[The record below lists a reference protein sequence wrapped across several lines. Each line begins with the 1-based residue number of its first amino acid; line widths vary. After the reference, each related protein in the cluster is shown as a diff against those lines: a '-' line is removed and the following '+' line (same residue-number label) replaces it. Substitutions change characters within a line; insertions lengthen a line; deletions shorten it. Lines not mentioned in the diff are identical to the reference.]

1 MLTRVVLKKP
11 KFYQGCR
18 CSLMYLLKMN
28 ALRSISQT
36 FEHISVHKFRV
47 VCFSKQL
54 AADVSG
60 FCNLFSM

>member
-1 MLTRVVLKKP
+1 MLTRVVVKKP
-11 KFYQGCR
+11 KFCQGCR
-18 CSLMYLLKMN
+18 CSLMYLPKMN

-36 FEHISVHKFRV
+36 FEHSVYKFRV

-54 AADVSG
+54 AADFSG